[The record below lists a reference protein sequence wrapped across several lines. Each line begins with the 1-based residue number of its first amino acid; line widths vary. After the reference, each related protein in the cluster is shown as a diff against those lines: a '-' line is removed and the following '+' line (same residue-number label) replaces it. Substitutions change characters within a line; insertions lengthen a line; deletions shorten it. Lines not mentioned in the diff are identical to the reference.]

1 MGQDKAWACY
11 NALKNV
17 LASMKGMEQTTY
29 YANVSAAVSSA
40 KDYLVAQL
48 QGSGNT

>member
-1 MGQDKAWACY
+1 MGQDKAWVCY

-17 LASMKGMEQTTY
+17 LASLKGMEETQY

-40 KDYLVAQL
+40 KDYLIQRL
-48 QGSGNT
+48 QQTGNS